1 MVRLLA
7 DLKELH
13 PASIRIATLLFK
25 PSALMHPELK
35 PDYVGFEI
43 PKKFIIGYGLDIDG
57 LARNLN
63 DIYILDED

>member
-1 MVRLLA
+1 MVKLLA
-7 DLKELH
+7 DLREME

-25 PSALMHPELK
+25 PEALK
-35 PDYVGFEI
+35 VDVKADYVGFEI

-63 DIYILDED
+63 DIYILDE